1 MPSSSSRR
9 TPGCSRV
16 EDRGGRNR
24 KGTVIMSTTLLFLAF
39 SVLGTSMLLL
49 SQIHM
54 KAGAGRKLSL
64 LLDYASENGIK
75 QALGPFIT
83 GLDFGDTLVAIPPD
97 LAAAYKED
105 ALRGGR
111 RIAADF
117 LGWEFPLEDRETWDG
132 TSWSATTSCPALRAE
147 DRGEYVSVTYGIRI
161 DAEGSLAGFK
171 PKRVSSCSAS
181 LEALT
186 GRLPLPFIP
195 LFINKDMTA
204 EQGADFLESNGISF
218 RTPGRRSPDG
228 RPPRLQTEGAPL
240 IPKDAFPQLAKALKI
255 DLFRP
260 EDLNVAVLRRA
271 LGLEAL
277 NEPVPDGVYLIHD
290 DLGLG
295 GIFVQGDVMEMVAAI
310 DGDFQVLR
318 FTMDAGEWILRFSP
332 TLCRTML
339 EAPAETLS
347 FDLVPA
353 GILCINGAVA
363 SLGGGIVDLSGRA
376 VMVTDEAAPS
386 ILAGVGLT
394 IVCSDSVTISSHLFS
409 QGVRWRDGIPY
420 IKDANSQLI
429 IYATGQDLIDGSAGD
444 GRISVA
450 EGSPRR
456 LTLQASLIAA
466 GTGFVIEGAGKEVEL
481 LGGLQATDL
490 ASVRNSLALSPDP
503 ALNGSRA
510 ISADAPLTTGP
521 MRYISAFRVLEWRE
535 N

>member
-1 MPSSSSRR
+1 
-9 TPGCSRV
+9 
-16 EDRGGRNR
+16 
-24 KGTVIMSTTLLFLAF
+24 MSTTLLFLAF

-49 SQIHM
+49 SQVHL

-83 GLDFGDTLVAIPPD
+83 GLDFGNTLVAIPPG

-132 TSWSATTSCPALRAE
+132 ASWSATTSCPTLRAE

-195 LFINKDMTA
+195 LFVNKDMTA
-204 EQGADFLESNGISF
+204 EQEADFLGSNGISF
-218 RTPGRRSPDG
+218 RSVPAD
-228 RPPRLQTEGAPL
+228 RPPRLQTESAPL

-271 LGLEAL
+271 LGLEES

-295 GIFVQGDVMEMVAAI
+295 GIFVQGDVVEMVAAI

-318 FTMDAGEWILRFSP
+318 FTTDAGEWILRFSP
-332 TLCRTML
+332 TLCRTVFESPGGDL
-339 EAPAETLS
+339 YRSIS
-347 FDLVPA
+347 FRR
-353 GILCINGAVA
+353 A
-363 SLGGGIVDLSGRA
+363 SSA
-376 VMVTDEAAPS
+376 STAPS
-386 ILAGVGLT
+386 
-394 IVCSDSVTISSHLFS
+394 H
-409 QGVRWRDGIPY
+409 RW
-420 IKDANSQLI
+420 
-429 IYATGQDLIDGSAGD
+429 
-444 GRISVA
+444 A
-450 EGSPRR
+450 EGSSIYPAEPSWSRMKPRPP
-456 LTLQASLIAA
+456 S
-466 GTGFVIEGAGKEVEL
+466 
-481 LGGLQATDL
+481 
-490 ASVRNSLALSPDP
+490 
-503 ALNGSRA
+503 SR
-510 ISADAPLTTGP
+510 
-521 MRYISAFRVLEWRE
+521 E
-535 N
+535 

>member
-1 MPSSSSRR
+1 
-9 TPGCSRV
+9 
-16 EDRGGRNR
+16 
-24 KGTVIMSTTLLFLAF
+24 MSTTLLFLAF

-195 LFINKDMTA
+195 LFINKDMTP

-218 RTPGRRSPDG
+218 RSVPGG
-228 RPPRLQTEGAPL
+228 RPPRLQTESAPL
-240 IPKDAFPQLAKALKI
+240 ISKDAFPQLAKALKI

-271 LGLEAL
+271 LGLEES

-295 GIFVQGDVMEMVAAI
+295 GVFVQGDVVEMVAAI

-318 FTMDAGEWILRFSP
+318 FTADAGEWILRFSP
-332 TLCRTML
+332 TLCRTVL
-339 EAPAETLS
+339 EAPTETLS

-353 GILCINGAVA
+353 GVVCINGEVA

-376 VMVTDEAAPS
+376 VMVADEAVPS
-386 ILAGVGLT
+386 ILAGVSLT
-394 IVCSDSVTISSHLFS
+394 IVCSDRVTISSHLFS

-420 IKDANSQLI
+420 IKDADAQVV
-429 IYATGQDLIDGSAGD
+429 IYATGKDFLNGSAGE

-456 LTLQASLIAA
+456 LTLQASLVAA
-466 GTGFVIEGAGKEVEL
+466 GAGFVIEGSGKEVEL

-490 ASVRNSLALSPDP
+490 ASGRNSLALSPDP
-503 ALNGSRA
+503 ALNGARA